1 MGFYRDKRVLVAGG
15 TGLIGRP
22 LVEILLQEGAKVRV
36 ASLDDPS
43 RAHFETEFFQTD
55 MTEYPN
61 CSMVCDGMD
70 YVFNLLGVKS
80 SPNIARE
87 KPASCL
93 EPVLLFNTNLIRAAR
108 KCGVE
113 RYLYTSSIGVYSP
126 AEVFREEE
134 VWKTFPSK
142 NDWFPGWAKRVGE
155 LLVEA
160 SRVEYRWDNVTIVR
174 PANVYGP
181 YDNFESENAMV
192 VPSLIKRIVNGE
204 NPLRV
209 WGDGSAIRDL
219 VHTRDVAGGIALI
232 MEKNPA
238 LPVNLGSGKGYS
250 IRELVEVIL
259 KNVDEVPKIEWDLS
273 KARGDRIRVM
283 DISRAKELG
292 WSPKISLEDGVRET
306 LEWYKENK
314 KIADKRYDIFNR

>member
-1 MGFYRDKRVLVAGG
+1 MGFYKDKRVLVAGG

-22 LVEILLQEGAKVRV
+22 LVEILLRGGAEVRV
-36 ASLDDPS
+36 ASLDDSS
-43 RAHFETEFFQTD
+43 RANPDAEFMREDLTD
-55 MTEYPN
+55 YGS
-61 CSMVCDGMD
+61 CLKVCRGMN

-80 SPNIARE
+80 SPKIARE

-108 KCGVE
+108 KCGAE

-126 AEVFREEE
+126 AEVFHEDE

-160 SRVEYRWDNVTIVR
+160 NRIEFGWNNVTITR

-192 VPSLIKRIVNGE
+192 VPSLIKRVVNEE

-209 WGDGSAIRDL
+209 FGDGSAVRDF
-219 VHTRDVAGGIALI
+219 VHAKDVAEGIALV

-238 LPVNLGSGKGYS
+238 TPVNLGSGRGYS
-250 IRELVEVIL
+250 IKELLNVIL
-259 KNVDEVPKIEWDLS
+259 QNVDEVPRVEWDLS
-273 KARGDRIRVM
+273 KAGGDRIRVM

-292 WSPKISLEDGVRET
+292 WKPKISLEEGVKET
-306 LEWYKENK
+306 LKWYRDNK
-314 KIADKRYDIFNR
+314 KIADKRYDIFNK